1 MCWKGKQSNHQEIS
15 DFIDSNLNS
24 ESLREFES
32 KLENTSLLD
41 YSIYV
46 CRFKQKKT
54 FIMIQKELDIS
65 TARISESLNSINL
78 AIQIYFN
85 IVD

>member
-54 FIMIQKELDIS
+54 FTMIQKELDIS